1 MRHQNLSEKLSP
13 RERTVLLALVA
24 YTREHGYP
32 PTRREL
38 GDLAGLSSTSVVS
51 YYLEKLEARG
61 LIRWARGVARGISIV
76 R

>member
-1 MRHQNLSEKLSP
+1 MRHKNLSEKLSP

-24 YTREHGYP
+24 FTREHGYP
-32 PTRREL
+32 PTHREL
-38 GDLAGLSSTSVVS
+38 GDLAGLSSTSVVA

>member
-1 MRHQNLSEKLSP
+1 MGHKNLSEKLSP
-13 RERTVLLALVA
+13 RERTVLLALMA
-24 YTREHGYP
+24 YTRKHGYP

-51 YYLEKLEARG
+51 YHLEKLEARG
-61 LIRWARGVARGISIV
+61 LIRWTRGVARGISIV